1 MTPIRLLREAEN
13 ELRLAAQ
20 YDEEAQSGLGRALI
34 AEVRRAKDFIA
45 GYPLAARI
53 ERSDIRVRAISRFPY
68 RIYNRV
74 RPEEIVVVAIGHRRR
89 RPGFRQLRDRR

>member
-20 YDEEAQSGLGRALI
+20 YYEDAQSGLGRALI

-45 GYPLAARI
+45 EYPLAARI
-53 ERSDIRVRAISRFPY
+53 KRSDIRVRAISRFPY
-68 RIYNRV
+68 RIYYRV